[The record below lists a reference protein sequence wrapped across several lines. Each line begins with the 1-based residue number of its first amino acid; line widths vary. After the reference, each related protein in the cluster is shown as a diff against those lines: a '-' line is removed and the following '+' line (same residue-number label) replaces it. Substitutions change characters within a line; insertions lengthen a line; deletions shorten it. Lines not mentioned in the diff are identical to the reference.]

1 MSRNDG
7 KRRFER
13 IQPALTLKRV
23 THSSARQAV
32 EVASKKLGE
41 HLIMAAAATIEDFP
55 GAFSEMSRERVDG
68 FLVIAFPIATLRRES
83 LAQLALQRRLPSVFG
98 LKAIVQAGGLM
109 SYGATLSIFGGAS

>member
-68 FLVIAFPIATLRRES
+68 LLVTGYPIATLGREL
-83 LAQLALQRRLPSVFG
+83 LAQLALEHRLPCEFTF
-98 LKAIVQAGGLM
+98 KPNAQAGGLM
-109 SYGATLSIFGGAS
+109 SYGADT